1 MKKKIR
7 FFLNYI
13 LVSAT
18 IINVSACKWG
28 CTNNDY
34 DWSDETEQD
43 ISGDYIVPDINKRTR
58 KIISDRLNFFGID
71 TSNVKNWYLTSS
83 ENWFNKSNKK
93 WKFINN
99 LEEKIK
105 YKANEKSINDF
116 DDLENNKD
124 SFNDFNDLQTQIND
138 TYLNTTKKVN
148 INFEDLFQKIN
159 ILTKYKNEI
168 KNEILKFYNIFS
180 KLYGKNNVLKLV
192 YKIDY
197 DQLLDKNYIAAQT
210 KDLKFWKFEP
220 NYGYYLNC
228 TQMISL
234 SNVVFS
240 NETAIKNYIFGF
252 WSSKNIVH
260 SLVHEYGHA
269 LSNFLSLDL
278 KGRQNI
284 NYFVDNQDTFQ
295 LDTYFCKSLQIP
307 LNKSSQQLNSPEKYM
322 ISSLANGTKINA
334 PIYQKLLSYAIVRSN
349 YGRTSINELFAEGF
363 AQWIETPENQRNIA
377 WEKLDKFFRIDLPK
391 IL

>member
-1 MKKKIR
+1 MKKKIK

-18 IINVSACKWG
+18 IINVSACRWG
-28 CTNNDY
+28 CANNNY

-43 ISGDYIVPDINKRTR
+43 ISGNYIVPDINNRTS

-71 TSNVKNWYLTSS
+71 TSNVKNWYLRNS

-93 WKFINN
+93 WEFINN
-99 LEEKIK
+99 LEEKIQ
-105 YKANEKSINDF
+105 YKANEKSIKEFN
-116 DDLENNKD
+116 DLEKNKD
-124 SFNDFNDLQTQIND
+124 IFNDFNNLQTQLND

-197 DQLLDKNYIAAQT
+197 DKLLDKNHIAAQT
-210 KDLKFWKFEP
+210 KGLKFWKFEP

-228 TQMISL
+228 IQMISL

-240 NETAIKNYIFGF
+240 NQTAINNYILGF

-295 LDTYFCKSLQIP
+295 LDTYFYKSLQISQ
-307 LNKSSQQLNSPEKYM
+307 NNSSQQLNSPEKYM
-322 ISSLANGTKINA
+322 ISSLANGTKIND